1 MAIVANDILQI
12 EDHQTY
18 LGQQVLNVYHYR
30 VESFESAASYEDFAD
45 QWQVL
50 VMSDIINIQVT
61 NVVHARTVVRNLT
74 NGIDIYEQVISTTG
88 TVSGDGLPSLVA
100 ASFRLVRTD
109 ATTRHGAKRIAGLA
123 ESQIAYN
130 DPISAAVAA
139 FNNVAASMGDVVEQT
154 GTVDHDFLLQPVI
167 VGRTET
173 APGSGMYELDLTKI
187 NLVQSAQF
195 IRISS
200 QTTRRAGRGA

>member
-1 MAIVANDILQI
+1 MSLAVNDVLQI

-18 LGQQVLNVYHYR
+18 LGQQLLNVYHYK
-30 VESFESAASYEDFAD
+30 VVSFESLADYVDIAD
-45 QWQVL
+45 QFQVL
-50 VMSDIINIQVT
+50 VIAEVRDIQVT
-61 NVVHARTVVRNLT
+61 GVVHTRCVVRNLT
-74 NGIDIYEQVISTTG
+74 NGIDIYEQVSSDAG

-100 ASFRLVRTD
+100 ASFRLVRTN
-109 ATTRHGAKRIAGLA
+109 ATTRHGAKRIGGLA

-139 FNNVAASMGDVVEQT
+139 FTNVATQMGQDLVQT
-154 GTVDHDFLLQPVI
+154 GTVDHDFVLQPVI
-167 VGRTET
+167 VGRSET
-173 APGSGMYELDLTKI
+173 APGSGEYEMDLGVL
-187 NLVQSAQF
+187 NEVQSAQF